1 MNFNFSPFPVLETER
16 LTLRELNLEDTKTI
30 FGLRTN
36 KEVNTYIKRD
46 TPKNLSETRAFID
59 MISNLVSDN
68 EGIFW
73 VIETKQSNEI
83 IGTIG
88 LRNFDLEDNYAEVGY
103 ELNPDYQQEGFMTEA
118 LKEVINFGFNNLELK
133 TIEGFTHQNN
143 SASIALLEKQD
154 FVFQPER
161 KDEDFEDNRIYRLEN
176 KI

>member
-36 KEVNTYIKRD
+36 KEVNKYIKRD
-46 TPKNLSETRAFID
+46 TPKNLAETRAFID
-59 MISNLVSDN
+59 MISNLVSNN
-68 EGIFW
+68 EGVFW
-73 VIETKQSNEI
+73 VLESKQSNDL

-88 LRNFDLEDNYAEVGY
+88 LRNFDVEDNYAEVGY

-133 TIEGFTHQNN
+133 TIEGFTHKNN
-143 SASIALLEKQD
+143 SASTALLEKQN

-161 KDEDFEDNRIYRLEN
+161 KDENFEDNRIYRLEN